1 MTLRFC
7 VLGDSIAFG
16 QGATRPEDTIG
27 RRLSRALVEAGHP
40 NALNVVAQPR
50 ARSDAL
56 AGQVRLAI
64 EWRADLALVIIGAN
78 DLTHF
83 VPVPRAATQLGNA
96 VRQLRRGGVEVIVV
110 PAPDMS
116 VVPWVPPQMREVVSG
131 ISAELRR
138 AQTRIATD
146 EGAGVVDLHIEG
158 PGADFAGDLDLF
170 SADRFHPSS
179 KGYANIAAAL
189 VPAAIAAAAGIA
201 ARRPT

>member
-56 AGQVRLAI
+56 AGQVRLAT

-96 VRQLRRGGVEVIVV
+96 VRQLRRGGVE
-110 PAPDMS
+110 
-116 VVPWVPPQMREVVSG
+116 
-131 ISAELRR
+131 
-138 AQTRIATD
+138 
-146 EGAGVVDLHIEG
+146 
-158 PGADFAGDLDLF
+158 
-170 SADRFHPSS
+170 
-179 KGYANIAAAL
+179 
-189 VPAAIAAAAGIA
+189 
-201 ARRPT
+201 